1 MGNNGNNS
9 NGIGGWLQSWL
20 NNGQGQ
26 SNGAPQGGGGSQWDS
41 FYGGSGGTPGV
52 SGAGTNG
59 IAGPGNAGNTP
70 TFLQSLLGFTD
81 NQGNQ
86 NQGFGGLALGA
97 AQGAA
102 STYLGMKQYG
112 LAKDSFKQNKREFN
126 LNYDAQRQNT
136 NTRLEDRQRAR
147 VSSQA
152 GSPTSSYESVSSYMD
167 KNAVKPR
174 G

>member
-1 MGNNGNNS
+1 MSNFLQGLLNIGQPQQNGV
-9 NGIGGWLQSWL
+9 
-20 NNGQGQ
+20 
-26 SNGAPQGGGGSQWDS
+26 PQGNGQWDS

-52 SGAGTNG
+52 PGAGTNG
-59 IAGPGNAGNTP
+59 VAGVAGPGGP

-81 NQGNQ
+81 DQGNQ

-112 LAKDSFKQNKREFN
+112 LAKDSLKQNKREFN
-126 LNYDAQRQNT
+126 LNYDANAKLT
-136 NTRLEDRQRAR
+136 NSRLEDRQRAR
-147 VSSQA
+147 VASQA
-152 GSPTSSYESVSSYMD
+152 GSPNSSYQSVSDYMS
-167 KNAVKPR
+167 KNGVSAR